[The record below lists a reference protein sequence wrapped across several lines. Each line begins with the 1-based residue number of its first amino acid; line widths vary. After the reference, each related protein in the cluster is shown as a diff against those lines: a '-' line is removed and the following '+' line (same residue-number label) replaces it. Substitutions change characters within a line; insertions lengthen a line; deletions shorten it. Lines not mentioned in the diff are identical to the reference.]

1 MKLHWVVRFLFG
13 PVPVYFSALA
23 ILIVLTNAQ
32 YFGLAGVGVAPRA
45 AKLASSTPVVS
56 VMKYC
61 DIFRGEWV
69 PDPEAPYYTHKTCHM
84 IQEHQN
90 CLKYGRPDLG
100 FLKWRWRPSGCELPR
115 FDPLQFLQ
123 FARGKSLAFVG
134 DSLARNHMQSLLC
147 LLSQV
152 RICLNSQQLASSS
165 QRPIEFAKPAT
176 TSY

>member
-1 MKLHWVVRFLFG
+1 
-13 PVPVYFSALA
+13 
-23 ILIVLTNAQ
+23 
-32 YFGLAGVGVAPRA
+32 
-45 AKLASSTPVVS
+45 
-56 VMKYC
+56 MKYC

-69 PDPEAPYYTHKTCHM
+69 PDPEAPYYNHKTCHM

-123 FARGKSLAFVG
+123 FVRGKSLAFVG

-152 RICLNSQQLASSS
+152 CNPHCTTILVCRGKKKICCVFCSDN
-165 QRPIEFAKPAT
+165 
-176 TSY
+176 

>member
-1 MKLHWVVRFLFG
+1 MKLHYLVKVLFG

-23 ILIVLTNAQ
+23 ILILLTNAQ
-32 YFGLAGVGVAPRA
+32 YFGLVGVGVPRA
-45 AKLASSTPVVS
+45 AKLVSSTPVVS

-69 PDPEAPYYTHKTCHM
+69 PDAEAPYYNHKTCGM

-115 FDPLQFLQ
+115 FDPVQFLQ
-123 FARGKSLAFVG
+123 FARHKSLAFVG

-152 RICLNSQQLASSS
+152 RRHSYLSSPACCLLASTGFKFMS
-165 QRPIEFAKPAT
+165 I
-176 TSY
+176 